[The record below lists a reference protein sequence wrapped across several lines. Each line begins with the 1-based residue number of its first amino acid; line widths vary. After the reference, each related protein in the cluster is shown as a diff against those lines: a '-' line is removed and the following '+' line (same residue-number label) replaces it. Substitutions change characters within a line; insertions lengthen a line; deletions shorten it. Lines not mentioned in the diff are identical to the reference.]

1 MKAHECSL
9 VNRRLGNCN
18 LLVLVVIIAH
28 LFRKVN
34 NLQKKFLCIFIYL
47 LQFTRTLLSSD
58 SVLARKAELR
68 RVRRERHFMS
78 KKSYKAAESIE
89 DAIHD
94 NRMFAERAIY
104 CIANGAG
111 EL

>member
-1 MKAHECSL
+1 M
-9 VNRRLGNCN
+9 
-18 LLVLVVIIAH
+18 I
-28 LFRKVN
+28 
-34 NLQKKFLCIFIYL
+34 
-47 LQFTRTLLSSD
+47 
-58 SVLARKAELR
+58 
-68 RVRRERHFMS
+68 
-78 KKSYKAAESIE
+78 KKSCEAAESIE